1 MDSRERNLANQKTFL
16 VTVTRLRDHLTLV
29 VDSAARLG
37 AAVSKNK
44 GEKSSALEVT
54 KRLKAAAQMGRG
66 KALAEKGPKTP
77 EPELVKERNRSM
89 DFGI

>member
-1 MDSRERNLANQKTFL
+1 M
-16 VTVTRLRDHLTLV
+16 
-29 VDSAARLG
+29 LG

-54 KRLKAAAQMGRG
+54 ERLKTAAQAGTG
-66 KALAEKGPKTP
+66 KAMAEKARKDP
-77 EPELVKERNRSM
+77 EPELARERNRSM

>member
-1 MDSRERNLANQKTFL
+1 M
-16 VTVTRLRDHLTLV
+16 

-44 GEKSSALEVT
+44 GEKSSALQVT
-54 KRLKAAAQMGRG
+54 ERLKAAAQTGRG

-77 EPELVKERNRSM
+77 EPELAKERSRSM

>member
-1 MDSRERNLANQKTFL
+1 M
-16 VTVTRLRDHLTLV
+16 TLV

-37 AAVSKNK
+37 VAVSKNK

-54 KRLKAAAQMGRG
+54 ERLKAAAQAGTG
-66 KALAEKGPKTP
+66 KAMAEKNPKAP
-77 EPELVKERNRSM
+77 EPELAKERNRSM